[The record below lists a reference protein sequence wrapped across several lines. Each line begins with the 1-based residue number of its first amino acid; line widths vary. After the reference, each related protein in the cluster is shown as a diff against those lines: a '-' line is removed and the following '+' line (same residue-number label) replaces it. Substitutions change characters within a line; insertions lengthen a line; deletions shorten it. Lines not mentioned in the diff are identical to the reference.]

1 MTTMREFYQRRGI
14 PFIDGS
20 SRDRHGRY
28 GWLNTHCPICGDSKF
43 HLGWNEEKHYFYCW
57 QSGWHSI
64 WEIFKEMFPNENI
77 RELLAELDLLNRPVL
92 PTKPQKR
99 GVLRLP
105 PGIGNL
111 LPAHQQY
118 LTQRGFSPDS
128 LAKIWNVQGI
138 GMLPAYPKFQWRLFI
153 PIMSGNTTVSW
164 TTRTIGNAK
173 IPYIA
178 AEKEQE
184 AEFHKHLLYG
194 EQFLTRYDTLIVTEG
209 VFDVWNIGIG
219 AVCTF
224 GKAITAAQIR
234 KISQY
239 QRRIICF
246 DNELKAQEVA
256 RQLCEELSLFSGTT
270 IRVNLDADDP
280 GSASKKEIRRLRK
293 AFLE

>member
-1 MTTMREFYQRRGI
+1 MMTMRDFYQRRGI
-14 PFIDGS
+14 PFIDGT
-20 SRDRHGRY
+20 SRDRHGRF
-28 GWLNTHCPICGDSKF
+28 GWINTHCPICGDFKY

-77 RELLAELDLLNRPVL
+77 RELLAELDLQNRPVL
-92 PTKPQKR
+92 AHTPRKR

-111 LPAHQQY
+111 LPAHRNY
-118 LTQRGFSPDS
+118 LTRRGFSPDS
-128 LAKIWNVQGI
+128 LIETWNVQGI
-138 GMLPAYPKFQWRLFI
+138 GMLPAYPQYQWRLFV
-153 PIMSGNTTVSW
+153 PVLLGTTTVSW
-164 TTRTIGNAK
+164 ITRAIGDVK
-173 IPYIA
+173 VPYLA

-184 AEFHKHLLYG
+184 AEPLKTLLYR
-194 EQFLTRYDTLIVTEG
+194 EQFLTHYDTVIVTEG

-219 AVCTF
+219 AVGTF
-224 GKAITAAQIR
+224 GKAVTSAQIR

-239 QRRIICF
+239 RRRIICF
-246 DNELKAQEVA
+246 DNEPKTQEEA
-256 RQLCEELSLFSGTT
+256 KKLCEELSLFPGTT

-280 GSASKKEIRRLRK
+280 GSASKTEIRRIRK